1 MRFDILK
8 SILPDANCKHCYGK
22 GTVGRDVNTDQVILC
37 RCVSRKYREELKKH
51 GQLVLEGKLVH
62 KDGDKYALEG
72 GKLVRR

>member
-1 MRFDILK
+1 
-8 SILPDANCKHCYGK
+8 
-22 GTVGRDVNTDQVILC
+22 VNTDQVILC
-37 RCVSRKYREELKKH
+37 GCVSRKYLEELKKH